1 MELTFAVVAVKIGG
15 IFVGVVVEVGLRVG
29 GVDAVSGL
37 AGEVVV
43 GFWSVPEH
51 PFIKMK
57 TGTKSQKSFFVRAEF
72 ILSSLVALK

>member
-1 MELTFAVVAVKIGG
+1 MELTFAVVAVKVGG
-15 IFVGVVVEVGLRVG
+15 IFVGVVIEVGLRVG

-51 PFIKMK
+51 PFAKIM
-57 TGTKSQKSFFVRAEF
+57 TGIQIPMSFCIIVEF
-72 ILSSLVALK
+72 ILTSPLMD

>member
-1 MELTFAVVAVKIGG
+1 
-15 IFVGVVVEVGLRVG
+15 VGVVVEVGLRVG

-37 AGEVVV
+37 AGEVVNG
-43 GFWSVPEH
+43 GFVPEH

-57 TGTKSQKSFFVRAEF
+57 MGIKKQKSFFIRVEF